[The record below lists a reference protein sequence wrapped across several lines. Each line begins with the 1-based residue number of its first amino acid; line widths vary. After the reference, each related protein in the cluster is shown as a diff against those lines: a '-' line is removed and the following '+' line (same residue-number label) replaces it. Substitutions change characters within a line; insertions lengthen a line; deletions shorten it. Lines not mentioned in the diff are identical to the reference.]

1 MTEDL
6 SDTPESAA
14 PEETSAAALSARLL
28 EEEALREEQN
38 AAIAITLA
46 DDQIPGVGADEMSLR
61 QGLKI
66 GGLSMVTV
74 LGLAQFIE
82 WVDRAGFNV
91 LAPDIQKSLHV
102 SDAVIAA
109 IGGAFGVLFLAGS
122 IPISSLADRKPR
134 TKIAAASLAA
144 WAAIVFLSALVKNAF
159 QLFLARLGSGLG
171 QSYELPVNSPLLIDT
186 YPIEA
191 HGSGVRVVQ
200 HHPELRARHRAPR
213 RGWDRRDRGWRRG
226 LAMGLR
232 GHVDRH
238 RADRLRDP
246 AAEGTATRSQR
257 DAGGAR

>member
-6 SDTPESAA
+6 SDTQESAA
-14 PEETSAAALSARLL
+14 PGPADSAAALSARLL

-46 DDQIPGVGADEMSLR
+46 DDQIPGVGADAMSLR

-91 LAPDIQKSLHV
+91 LAPDIQKSLGV

-122 IPISSLADRKPR
+122 IPISSIADRRSR
-134 TKIAAASLAA
+134 TKLAA
-144 WAAIVFLSALVKNAF
+144 VSLGAWSAVVFLSALVQNAF

-171 QSYELPVNSPLLIDT
+171 QSYQLP
-186 YPIEA
+186 
-191 HGSGVRVVQ
+191 
-200 HHPELRARHRAPR
+200 
-213 RGWDRRDRGWRRG
+213 
-226 LAMGLR
+226 
-232 GHVDRH
+232 
-238 RADRLRDP
+238 
-246 AAEGTATRSQR
+246 
-257 DAGGAR
+257 